1 MSDSTVKVMNR
12 EICGKGPAKA
22 IKVVGLVLLGLI
34 GVTVLAII
42 FGIFVKFLW
51 NALLPE
57 IFGLPEIGYWQAVGM
72 VVLAH
77 IFFGAH
83 NGPPHYERAGKKKK
97 SVPAEGAEKYS
108 LSREMELDYADFW
121 REEGREAF
129 KAWMA
134 KDNGAETQES

>member
-1 MSDSTVKVMNR
+1 MRIMKWKCEVA
-12 EICGKGPAKA
+12 GKGPARA
-22 IKVVGLVLLGLI
+22 IKVVGLVLLGII
-34 GVTVLAII
+34 GVTALAII

-51 NALLPE
+51 YALLPD

-83 NGPPHYERAGKKKK
+83 NGPPHYERSRKKKK
-97 SVPAEGAEKYS
+97 SAPEEGVEKYS
-108 LSREMELDYADFW
+108 LSREMELDYAEFW

-129 KAWMA
+129 KAWMLRE
-134 KDNGAETQES
+134 NGAVSEES

>member
-1 MSDSTVKVMNR
+1 MNR
-12 EICGKGPAKA
+12 EIHGKGPAKV
-22 IKVVGLVLLGLI
+22 IKVIGLVLLGLM
-34 GVTVLAII
+34 GVTALAII

-51 NALLPE
+51 NALLPD

-83 NGPPHYERAGKKKK
+83 NGPPHFERSAKKKIAL
-97 SVPAEGAEKYS
+97 PAEKVEKYS
-108 LSREMELDYADFW
+108 LSREMERDYSEFW

-129 KAWMA
+129 KSWMHRE
-134 KDNGAETQES
+134 NGVESEES

>member
-1 MSDSTVKVMNR
+1 MSDCIVRVMNH
-12 EICGKGPAKA
+12 EIRGKGPAKA
-22 IKVVGLVLLGLI
+22 FKVVGLVLLGLM
-34 GVTVLAII
+34 GVTALAII
-42 FGIFVKFLW
+42 FGIFVKLLW

-83 NGPPHYERAGKKKK
+83 NGPPHYERSRKKKK
-97 SVPAEGAEKYS
+97 SIPAKKVEKYS
-108 LSREMELDYADFW
+108 LSREMELDYAEFW

-129 KAWMA
+129 KAWMQ
-134 KDNGAETQES
+134 KENGTEPEES

>member
-1 MSDSTVKVMNR
+1 MSDCTAKVMNR

-34 GVTVLAII
+34 GVTALAII

-83 NGPPHYERAGKKKK
+83 NGPPHYERARKKKK

-108 LSREMELDYADFW
+108 LSREMELDYAEFW

-129 KAWMA
+129 KTWMH
-134 KDNGAETQES
+134 KENGNEPEES